1 MLQDTFADKATERK
15 ILSLLITCPSE
26 GCQWTGELRSKDV
39 SSNRMCICELL
50 LTPNSKHNPLIFI
63 GWNITQQIQL
73 QKTQLLPEEIY
84 SSVNQFNIS
93 WLEKKIVS
101 RLPGI
106 NN

>member
-39 SSNRMCICELL
+39 SSNRLCIRGLS
-50 LTPNSKHNPLIFI
+50 LTSNAKHNPLIFI

-73 QKTQLLPEEIY
+73 HK
-84 SSVNQFNIS
+84 S
-93 WLEKKIVS
+93 
-101 RLPGI
+101 
-106 NN
+106 